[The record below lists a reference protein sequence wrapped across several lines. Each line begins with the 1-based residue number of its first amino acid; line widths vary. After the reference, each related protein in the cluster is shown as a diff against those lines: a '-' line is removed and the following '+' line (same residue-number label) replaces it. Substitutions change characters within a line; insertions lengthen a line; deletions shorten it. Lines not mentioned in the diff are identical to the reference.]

1 MNSDKF
7 NIDDLGNI
15 KPSEEQL
22 EQLKE
27 MSDAYSNKSEDEI
40 IFEIIELNKKME
52 SEMDSQEYS
61 GLIERIEEIR
71 PFLDE
76 EQIEK
81 LDKVLKI
88 LKGE

>member
-7 NIDDLGNI
+7 SIDDLANM
-15 KPSEEQL
+15 KQPEEQL
-22 EQLKE
+22 EHLKD
-27 MSDAYSNKSEDEI
+27 MADVYSDKSEDEI
-40 IFEIIELNKKME
+40 IFEIIELNKKVE
-52 SEMDSQEYS
+52 SEMSSEEYS
-61 GLIERIEEIR
+61 ELIERIEQIK

-88 LKGE
+88 IKGE